1 MIDPACTEIDIITM
15 LEDDTAT
22 WQQVAF
28 PFPSSGRNKSYNRSY
43 DRYLNMK
50 MLKSM
55 LVQMELVPHQDFV
68 FDNNRTLEQH
78 KHIVIRF
85 KDEGNATIAVIK
97 WLGSNWYNG
106 RV

>member
-1 MIDPACTEIDIITM
+1 MIDPACMEIDIITM

-28 PFPSSGRNKSYNRSY
+28 PFPPSNRNKSYA
-43 DRYLNMK
+43 RYQNMK

-68 FDNNRTLEQH
+68 FDNNRTLEQN

-97 WLGSNWYNG
+97 WLGSDWYNG
-106 RV
+106 KIS

>member
-1 MIDPACTEIDIITM
+1 MIDPACMEIDIITV
-15 LEDDTAT
+15 LKDDTAT

-28 PFPSSGRNKSYNRSY
+28 PFPSSNWNKSYA
-43 DRYLNMK
+43 RYQNMK

-68 FDNNRTLEQH
+68 FDNTSTLEHH
-78 KHIVIRF
+78 KHIVIKF